1 MIYIYIYIAKY
12 YNKVSMGMSFFSPS
26 SVLEE
31 VKGGFSGTK
40 PPV

>member
-1 MIYIYIYIAKY
+1 MKYIYILQNIIIKY
-12 YNKVSMGMSFFSPS
+12 LWEMSFFSPS